1 MTGDT
6 LVNNMLLSVESRG
19 IHSSSCT
26 RVRKKIHKE
35 RRRNRDGSQR
45 FTNVIVSVGEAF
57 QNLPNPAGPLT
68 SVTTCTP
75 TSTIAS
81 WEGHRQVHS
90 SKVDVISSIVT
101 KNPTADQ
108 DCSIEELILFF
119 FRPTWK
125 LSKSCAHD
133 SAPGCSRHCRRCRT
147 VLPVLCCTEGECL
160 LAWLI
165 IITLYFSSLFSL
177 NHQYTVEII
186 HRPRLQRASR
196 LSLSSSCAR

>member
-1 MTGDT
+1 MLLQLSAHSGTMTGDT

-19 IHSSSCT
+19 IYSSSCT

-119 FRPTWK
+119 FQTNMEAQQE
-125 LSKSCAHD
+125 L
-133 SAPGCSRHCRRCRT
+133 
-147 VLPVLCCTEGECL
+147 
-160 LAWLI
+160 
-165 IITLYFSSLFSL
+165 
-177 NHQYTVEII
+177 
-186 HRPRLQRASR
+186 
-196 LSLSSSCAR
+196 CARQRTRMLAALSALQDSSASVVLHGG